1 MYGGVI
7 AYGKQGNEAG
17 FSGGPGPR
25 PPVDLRTGLGDAAD
39 LQRGVTALGRGR
51 DVDARERVVMHLTRC
66 LLATAAAVTAAL
78 ATTLSAAP
86 PTAAASTPCTSIWQA
101 VQKMAVRR
109 PA

>member
-1 MYGGVI
+1 
-7 AYGKQGNEAG
+7 
-17 FSGGPGPR
+17 
-25 PPVDLRTGLGDAAD
+25 
-39 LQRGVTALGRGR
+39 
-51 DVDARERVVMHLTRC
+51 MHLTRC